1 MPYQKCEEGYEDK
14 CKETPKKVNYIC
26 FISQKIF
33 FCHRVCWVLIDWM
46 TPFSRLVRRWRS
58 IVVSGQRERSMTTP
72 PASIL
77 IMMLILIM
85 ILIRILMTFPAYP
98 DDNLTPW
105 SWSMMIP
112 PADLDPDKKSCW
124 PRSWSWWQH
133 LLTKILI
140 LILVH
145 DATSCWSKSWSWS
158 QWSRF
163 KYWSDLIQILVW
175 SDPYQKQLNKKIRIK
190 LLFQDL
196 CCLAHQ
202 IYQLS
207 ICDPYYLLVLC
218 WLAFVE
224 I

>member
-124 PRSWSWWQH
+124 RRSWSWWQH

-163 KYWSDLIQILVW
+163 KYWSDLI
-175 SDPYQKQLNKKIRIK
+175 RIK
-190 LLFQDL
+190 SSWTKRSGSSCCFKTYVVLPIKFINSLFVIPIIFLFFVDWLLSKSRSCF
-196 CCLAHQ
+196 
-202 IYQLS
+202 
-207 ICDPYYLLVLC
+207 
-218 WLAFVE
+218 
-224 I
+224 